1 MIDRELLARIRHLF
15 HAEHWKI
22 GTIAD
27 HLGLHWETVR
37 QALQTDR
44 FNRQKMER
52 PRLTDPYLPFI
63 RETLERYPRLRV
75 TRLFEMLRARGY
87 TGSVVQLRRVVAT
100 LRPTPREAFL
110 RLRTFPGEAGQADWA
125 HFGKVRVGRAER
137 ILSCFVFTPSYSRA
151 LFLEFC
157 FDQQMENFLRA
168 HIHAFEDIGCPRP
181 CHPYRASEK
190 GRVERAISYVRHSF
204 FAARPF
210 STLSD
215 FNRQALL
222 WRDQVAHRRPW
233 PGGDGRTVEEVWEE
247 EKAFLLPL
255 PAHRLET
262 DLVLPVRSRKTIY
275 IRFDLNDYSIP
286 PSAVGRPLTLV
297 ASEQTVRILDGSTEI
312 ARHLRSYDRHDVR
325 TDPAHQEALL
335 AEKRQALG
343 ATPGDRLLA
352 AVPETETLL
361 DEAFQRGE
369 PTGRQTAKL
378 VELLDL
384 YGAEELQAAVREALQ
399 RGTPRAAS
407 VAFLLG
413 RRQRA
418 QGRKA
423 PLPIELRQRPE
434 LEDLYVQSHNPE
446 TYDELASDD
455 DES

>member
-1 MIDRELLARIRHLF
+1 M
-15 HAEHWKI
+15 
-22 GTIAD
+22 
-27 HLGLHWETVR
+27 
-37 QALQTDR
+37 
-44 FNRQKMER
+44 
-52 PRLTDPYLPFI
+52 
-63 RETLERYPRLRV
+63 
-75 TRLFEMLRARGY
+75 
-87 TGSVVQLRRVVAT
+87 
-100 LRPTPREAFL
+100 
-110 RLRTFPGEAGQADWA
+110 
-125 HFGKVRVGRAER
+125 
-137 ILSCFVFTPSYSRA
+137 
-151 LFLEFC
+151 
-157 FDQQMENFLRA
+157 
-168 HIHAFEDIGCPRP
+168 
-181 CHPYRASEK
+181 
-190 GRVERAISYVRHSF
+190 
-204 FAARPF
+204 
-210 STLSD
+210 
-215 FNRQALL
+215 
-222 WRDQVAHRRPW
+222 
-233 PGGDGRTVEEVWEE
+233 WEE

-343 ATPGDRLLA
+343 ATPGGRLLA

>member
-1 MIDRELLARIRHLF
+1 M
-15 HAEHWKI
+15 
-22 GTIAD
+22 
-27 HLGLHWETVR
+27 
-37 QALQTDR
+37 
-44 FNRQKMER
+44 
-52 PRLTDPYLPFI
+52 
-63 RETLERYPRLRV
+63 
-75 TRLFEMLRARGY
+75 
-87 TGSVVQLRRVVAT
+87 
-100 LRPTPREAFL
+100 
-110 RLRTFPGEAGQADWA
+110 
-125 HFGKVRVGRAER
+125 
-137 ILSCFVFTPSYSRA
+137 
-151 LFLEFC
+151 
-157 FDQQMENFLRA
+157 
-168 HIHAFEDIGCPRP
+168 
-181 CHPYRASEK
+181 
-190 GRVERAISYVRHSF
+190 
-204 FAARPF
+204 
-210 STLSD
+210 
-215 FNRQALL
+215 
-222 WRDQVAHRRPW
+222 
-233 PGGDGRTVEEVWEE
+233 
-247 EKAFLLPL
+247 
-255 PAHRLET
+255 
-262 DLVLPVRSRKTIY
+262 
-275 IRFDLNDYSIP
+275 
-286 PSAVGRPLTLV
+286 GRPLTLV

-325 TDPAHQEALL
+325 TDPAHQEA
-335 AEKRQALG
+335 
-343 ATPGDRLLA
+343 LLA